1 MKRRTRRQW
10 YEYHLEQSQRAARSA
25 VMSRFS
31 AVVERA
37 EQGLKNA
44 STQLETAK
52 KHEPFLS
59 SILAFFG
66 IDTSHHSLHVQPIQT
81 KVRQCQKQL
90 SEILELRRAEIIEAE
105 SQGAEQYR
113 AEHALRKENLHAR
126 EERAAQRAHEHRIR
140 YLERSPSIRSAAR
153 FLKAILI
160 KEQAPDG
167 SNVTCFYCG
176 TAISVLSSHLEHKKP
191 VSRGG
196 DNSRGNLVLACP
208 SCNLS
213 KGKKTH
219 KEFLRTRE
227 TENL

>member
-81 KVRQCQKQL
+81 KVNQCQKQL
-90 SEILELRRAEIIEAE
+90 SEILEQRRAEIIEAE

-113 AEHALRKENLHAR
+113 AEHALRKEKLHAW
-126 EERAAQRAHEHRIR
+126 EEGAAQRAHEHRIR
-140 YLERSPSIRSAAR
+140 YLERSPRIRSAAR
-153 FLKAILI
+153 YLKSILI
-160 KEQAPDG
+160 KEQAQDG
-167 SNVTCFYCG
+167 YVKCFYCG
-176 TAISVLSSHLEHKKP
+176 AVISDLSSHLEHKKP

-196 DNSRGNLVLACP
+196 DNRRGNVVLACA

-213 KGKKTH
+213 KGKKTD

-227 TENL
+227 TDNL